1 MSTDVVTS
9 GNVTRRLVR
18 RAIRVFDAAATPS
31 GVDRYVELVRPSWS
45 STEVRAKVVG
55 VARTTPRSVTLTLRP
70 NSNWAGFVAGQ
81 FTQLSV
87 EIDGVQH
94 TLSLIHI

>member
-31 GVDRYVELVRPSWS
+31 GVDRYVELVRHP
-45 STEVRAKVVG
+45 A
-55 VARTTPRSVTLTLRP
+55 PPPL
-70 NSNWAGFVAGQ
+70 
-81 FTQLSV
+81 
-87 EIDGVQH
+87 
-94 TLSLIHI
+94 